1 MLLVPGPVRGTVANA
16 LPASARRWREGVL
29 LRIEAMSTD
38 DPGDQHKT
46 QEAQRRSGATVRA
59 AGKTLPSG
67 QKGAPRRRSEAKRQP
82 DEPTSPHHAEH
93 DDPAERAKTA
103 MRKAGE
109 RARRV
114 KRPGASGIRGGTSEG

>member
-1 MLLVPGPVRGTVANA
+1 MTTHDNA
-16 LPASARRWREGVL
+16 ASLERYGDEG
-29 LRIEAMSTD
+29 
-38 DPGDQHKT
+38 
-46 QEAQRRSGATVRA
+46 AQRRSEVLIQA
-59 AGKTLPSG
+59 AGRTPP
-67 QKGAPRRRSEAKRQP
+67 PRSKDTPLERPESERQP

-114 KRPGASGIRGGTSEG
+114 KRPGASGSRGGTSKDL